1 MWFCDADVVS
11 DATFLSDRG
20 LMAPASI
27 LRLLRLSLFSKIIA
41 QEHVCLLAALFLG
54 KGRARSYVHAVTQDL
69 RVITT
74 IGEEY
79 QKYQGYHIAQW
90 VPYIRDNSRRFMRD
104 VSNILSTTA
113 STVAHIPISDTPN
126 NATLGEPCICQECGK
141 VEKSLQQ
148 LNLHRFR
155 KHGWLHPAHTLVDN
169 VFCRICLTNFHTRT
183 RLLEHTMYKGK
194 KHRCFLRL
202 QSAVKSYPINAL

>member
-1 MWFCDADVVS
+1 M
-11 DATFLSDRG
+11 
-20 LMAPASI
+20 
-27 LRLLRLSLFSKIIA
+27 
-41 QEHVCLLAALFLG
+41 
-54 KGRARSYVHAVTQDL
+54 HAVTQDL

-90 VPYIRDNSRRFMRD
+90 VQYIRDNRRRFMLD
-104 VSNILSTTA
+104 ISNILSTTA
-113 STVAHIPISDTPN
+113 STLAHIPISDTPN
-126 NATLGEPCICQECGK
+126 NSTLREPCICQECGK

-183 RLLEHTMYKGK
+183 RLLEHIMYKGK

-202 QSAVKSYPINAL
+202 QKCGEVISYQRALELNAIEAQNNLILYRAGHKRSYAAKPAHRIYGPLPNPNLILKLSQ